1 VQFARFFSLESPKA
15 IKARSYGYLN
25 AINYMAPASTGGAG
39 NLCPHAS
46 AGCLALCL
54 GWYSGQAAM
63 LSNAELETGSNSVR
77 RSRVAK
83 AQLFMRDRKAFVA
96 ELIAGIK
103 TAERAAARQGLKLCV
118 RLNGAT
124 DINWPRAIF
133 DQFPHVQFVDYTKSV
148 SKALEHARGQLAPNY
163 HVTFSRSET
172 NEADCLRVLE
182 AGGNVAVV
190 FAGAMPATY
199 LGHVVINGDEHDLR
213 HLDNRTA
220 TRGACVVGLSPKGL
234 KAKHDTSG
242 FVVRQAMK
250 QRLKPTPRNPI
261 ARDLRSPK
269 YRPRVVK
276 SQKIYSRK
284 KKVETA

>member
-1 VQFARFFSLESPKA
+1 LEITLQFARFFSLDSPKA
-15 IKARSYGYLN
+15 IKARGFGYLN
-25 AINYMAPASTGGAG
+25 AINYMAPASTGGVG

-63 LSNAELETGSNSVR
+63 LPTAELETGSNSVR
-77 RSRVAK
+77 ASRVAK
-83 AQLFMRDRKAFVA
+83 AQLFMRDRKAFMV

-133 DQFPHVQFVDYTKSV
+133 DQFADVQFVDYTKSAA
-148 SKALEHARGQLAPNY
+148 KALAHARGQLAPNY

-172 NEADCLRVLE
+172 NEADCVRVLE

-190 FAGAMPATY
+190 FAGEFPSTY
-199 LGHVVINGDEHDLR
+199 LGHAVINGDEHDLR
-213 HLDNRTA
+213 HLDNHTA
-220 TRGACVVGLSPKGL
+220 ARGACVVGLSPKGNR
-234 KAKHDTSG
+234 ARRDVSG
-242 FVVRQAMK
+242 FVVR
-250 QRLKPTPRNPI
+250 
-261 ARDLRSPK
+261 D
-269 YRPRVVK
+269 
-276 SQKIYSRK
+276 
-284 KKVETA
+284 